1 MARANDEHSSLRFG
15 RREGERVVV
24 ALFLSLIL
32 HFVIWGGYDFGEKRG
47 WWDKFQPPA
56 WLHLPT
62 KKYALDAKIAHDHQ
76 PNIFVDVSH
85 ADSDAPSKTQFYSN
99 KNSRAANQDDANS
112 NTPKITGTQAE
123 VPRTENVPKFVKQSG
138 STPTEG
144 VKDTKPSEAPKPT
157 PKEAPKTDNAPQLA
171 KLEPSMPPP
180 SLTPLTTTPAPQQP
194 QTPGETDKP
203 TPQKDIPPTPTP
215 DQPQP
220 QQDRPRTLRQ
230 ALAQRDQLPGPQMQQ
245 DGGVPRRA
253 MWSSLDVKATAFGD
267 YDRELIEAVQQ
278 RWDDLLD
285 NHRYAEDRD
294 GKVIL
299 RFKLKPDGTVI
310 EMQTLENNVGE
321 VLGYL
326 CQEAIEEAAPFAKWP
341 PDMVR
346 MIGTNYRDI
355 TFTFYYY

>member
-1 MARANDEHSSLRFG
+1 
-15 RREGERVVV
+15 
-24 ALFLSLIL
+24 
-32 HFVIWGGYDFGEKRG
+32 
-47 WWDKFQPPA
+47 
-56 WLHLPT
+56 
-62 KKYALDAKIAHDHQ
+62 
-76 PNIFVDVSH
+76 
-85 ADSDAPSKTQFYSN
+85 
-99 KNSRAANQDDANS
+99 
-112 NTPKITGTQAE
+112 
-123 VPRTENVPKFVKQSG
+123 
-138 STPTEG
+138 
-144 VKDTKPSEAPKPT
+144 
-157 PKEAPKTDNAPQLA
+157 
-171 KLEPSMPPP
+171 
-180 SLTPLTTTPAPQQP
+180 
-194 QTPGETDKP
+194 
-203 TPQKDIPPTPTP
+203 
-215 DQPQP
+215 
-220 QQDRPRTLRQ
+220 
-230 ALAQRDQLPGPQMQQ
+230 MQQ

-310 EMQTLENNVGE
+310 EMQTLDNNVGE